1 MTGIVWIAMELADS
15 GDLFEKIE
23 ADKGVGEDL
32 AHFYFS
38 QPISAISYMHSKG
51 IAHRDMKPEN
61 VLLSAEGDLNLS
73 GFGLAALLKKGG
85 KARLCN

>member
-1 MTGIVWIAMELADS
+1 MELADS
-15 GDLFEKIE
+15 GDLFDKIE
-23 ADKGVGEDL
+23 ADEGVGEDL

-51 IAHRDMKPEN
+51 IAHRDIKPEN

-73 GFGLAALLKKGG
+73 DFGLAALLKKGG